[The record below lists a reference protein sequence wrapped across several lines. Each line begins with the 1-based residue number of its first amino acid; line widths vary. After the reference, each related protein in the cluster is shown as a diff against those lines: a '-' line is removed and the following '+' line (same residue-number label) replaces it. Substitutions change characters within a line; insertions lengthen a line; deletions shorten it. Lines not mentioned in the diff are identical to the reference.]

1 MHLRLVGAHEAV
13 SLVGAIVMFG
23 FLAVAG
29 RRALVQA
36 HSEAPSVLAG
46 MRLALGALAASVLG
60 AGTSGL
66 VYYSETSCT
75 AGSPD
80 IPLPPLCTLVT
91 VSRLLFLA
99 AVVIFLASLVVWP
112 PWRGPLRLQLAR
124 ATLGLGWAA
133 AFVLG
138 VMATGFLFGT

>member
-36 HSEAPSVLAG
+36 HSEAQGVLAG

-66 VYYSETSCT
+66 VYYSETSCGV
-75 AGSPD
+75 ASPD
-80 IPLPPLCTLVT
+80 MPLPPLCTLVT

-99 AVVIFLASLVVWP
+99 AAVIFLASLVVWP

-133 AFVLG
+133 GFVLG
-138 VMATGFLFGT
+138 VMATGFLFGI